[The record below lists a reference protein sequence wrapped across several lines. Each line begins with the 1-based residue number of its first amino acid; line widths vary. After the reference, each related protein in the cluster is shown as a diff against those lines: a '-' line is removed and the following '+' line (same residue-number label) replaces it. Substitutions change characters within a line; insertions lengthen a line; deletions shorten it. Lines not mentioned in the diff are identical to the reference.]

1 MSDVAANERL
11 LRETEAYL
19 HEQIP
24 LTRAM
29 GVTLESW
36 DGVRLV
42 LQAPLEPNHNHL
54 GTAFGG
60 SLSALATLAGYS
72 LVWLMLGDREAHV
85 VVRDS
90 HIRYRHPVRHLLRAE
105 CTRPDDETMQAFRHQ
120 FAETGRARLS
130 LPVILQEEG
139 KVCVEFEGSF
149 VAMR

>member
-1 MSDVAANERL
+1 MSESI

-19 HEQIP
+19 HAQIP

-36 DGVRLV
+36 DGSRLV

-72 LVWLMLGDREAHV
+72 LLWLMLGDREAHV

-90 HIRYRHPVRHLLRAE
+90 HIRYRHPVRGTLRAA
-105 CTRPDDETMQAFRHQ
+105 CSRPDDETMQAFRRQ

-130 LPVILQEEG
+130 LPVIIEEDG
-139 KVCVEFEGSF
+139 EICVEFEGTF

>member
-1 MSDVAANERL
+1 MSESL

-36 DGVRLV
+36 DGTRLV

-90 HIRYRHPVRHLLRAE
+90 HIRYRHPVRGPLRAV
-105 CTRPDDETMQAFRHQ
+105 CSRPDDETMQAFRQQ
-120 FAETGRARLS
+120 FAESGRARLT
-130 LPVILQEEG
+130 LQVVIEHDG
-139 KVCVEFEGSF
+139 KACVDFEGTF

>member
-1 MSDVAANERL
+1 MPESV

-36 DGVRLV
+36 DGSRLI
-42 LQAPLEPNHNHL
+42 LHAPLEPNHNHL

-72 LVWLMLGDREAHV
+72 LLWLVLGDREAHV

-90 HIRYRHPVRHLLRAE
+90 VIRYRHPVQGALRAI
-105 CTRPDDETMQAFRHQ
+105 CRRPEEDEMEAFQLR
-120 FAETGRARLS
+120 FAEAGRARLS
-130 LPVILQEEG
+130 LHVTIEDAG

>member
-1 MSDVAANERL
+1 MNDVTANERL

-24 LTRAM
+24 LTHAM
-29 GVTLESW
+29 GVTVESW
-36 DGVRLV
+36 NGARLV

-72 LVWLMLGDREAHV
+72 LLWLMLGDREAHV

-90 HIRYRHPVRHLLRAE
+90 HIRYRHPVRGTLRAA
-105 CTRPDDETMQAFRHQ
+105 CSRPDDAVMEVFRRQ
-120 FAETGRARLS
+120 FNETGRARLS
-130 LPVILQEEG
+130 LPVTIEEDG
-139 KVCVEFEGSF
+139 KVCVEFEGTF

>member
-1 MSDVAANERL
+1 MTDTMASERV
-11 LRETEAYL
+11 LRETEVYL

-24 LTRAM
+24 LTQAM
-29 GVTLESW
+29 GVTVESW
-36 DGVRLV
+36 DGTRLV

-72 LVWLMLGDREAHV
+72 LLWLMLGDREAHV

-90 HIRYRHPVRHLLRAE
+90 HIRYRHPVRGTLRAA
-105 CTRPDDETMQAFRHQ
+105 CSRPDDAVMQVFRRQ
-120 FAETGRARLS
+120 FNETGRARL
-130 LPVILQEEG
+130 PLQVTIEEDG
-139 KVCVEFEGSF
+139 KICVEFEGTF